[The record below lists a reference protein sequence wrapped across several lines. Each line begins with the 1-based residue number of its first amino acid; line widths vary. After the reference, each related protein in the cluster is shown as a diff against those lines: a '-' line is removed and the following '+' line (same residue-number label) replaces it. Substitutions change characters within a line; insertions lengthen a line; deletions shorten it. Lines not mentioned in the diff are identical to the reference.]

1 MKTKQVLLSKSPAGD
16 SCARTDEGITV
27 PGEQGRSASLRRTI
41 LKVVILAASC
51 FLVGRSDADKKNEV
65 ESRFKVVDSIYKKCE
80 SRYNDLS
87 KQKDKEAAW
96 LELEELRAQWRTE
109 RDYCAFSFRA
119 ESNLIDAA
127 QKKEANLTDPKVS
140 SEDKAKDKKWLA
152 DNAAKIKKAKEICD
166 PYLPKL
172 AKMEE
177 SMETWTANLR
187 PSTMSSD
194 KNKSSSKKKS
204 R

>member
-16 SCARTDEGITV
+16 SCARADEGIAV
-27 PGEQGRSASLRRTI
+27 PGEHGRSASLRRKI
-41 LKVVILAASC
+41 LKVAILAASC
-51 FLVGRSDADKKNEV
+51 FLVGMSDADKKKEI
-65 ESRFKVVDSIYKKCE
+65 ESRFNAVNSIYKKCE

-96 LELEELRAQWRTE
+96 LDFEVLRAEWRTE

-127 QKKEANLTDPKVS
+127 QKKEADLTDPKVS
-140 SEDKAKDKKWLA
+140 AEDKAKSKKWLA
-152 DNAAKIKKAKEICD
+152 DNAAKIKRAKEICD

-177 SMETWTANLR
+177 SMETWTGNLR
-187 PSTMSSD
+187 PSTMSSG
-194 KNKSSSKKKS
+194 KSKSSSKKKS